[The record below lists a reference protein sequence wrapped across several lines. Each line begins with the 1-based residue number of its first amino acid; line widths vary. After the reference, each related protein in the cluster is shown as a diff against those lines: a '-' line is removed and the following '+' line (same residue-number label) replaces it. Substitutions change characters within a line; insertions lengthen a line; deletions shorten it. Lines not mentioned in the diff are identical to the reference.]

1 MPAALLKMDH
11 PCFFDFFCSS
21 RVDDGFRL
29 HSDFFYLFRSAGI
42 FFGLCND
49 FSVCRRGDT
58 RRNSKPGHES
68 NTDKCKTPHHTIGIE
83 FEVITKRGF
92 LRPCKPPEDGLGMNL
107 SVGLPAVC
115 GSSFSKARS
124 WPFGLFFYASELNV
138 KKDGMKR
145 IKRIFQIL
153 QEERELYGE
162 LTHNIIKLAT

>member
-107 SVGLPAVC
+107 SVGFRLFAVALALKPEV
-115 GSSFSKARS
+115 GPSGFSFMRR
-124 WPFGLFFYASELNV
+124 N
-138 KKDGMKR
+138 
-145 IKRIFQIL
+145 
-153 QEERELYGE
+153 
-162 LTHNIIKLAT
+162 